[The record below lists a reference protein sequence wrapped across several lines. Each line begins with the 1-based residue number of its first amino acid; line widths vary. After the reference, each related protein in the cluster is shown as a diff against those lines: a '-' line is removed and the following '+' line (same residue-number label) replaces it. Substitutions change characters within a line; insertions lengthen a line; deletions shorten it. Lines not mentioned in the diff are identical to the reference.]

1 MFSLQLPNATL
12 EEPTTLPGGRDKAFR
27 RPKQA
32 CCAPGTSMLHKQSRQ
47 SARTKQARQTDE
59 ASTVAPRNT
68 PGGASRP
75 LFRAF
80 FQKPVSAES
89 PFRRLFAIIFRPEL
103 TRQAL
108 PSRTGRGRTDR
119 RKTQR
124 PAHVPTASGQHKRG
138 VPAQKSA
145 ETFVYLTNN
154 LFLCTAFA
162 QSLSGHG
169 EKPGMLRCNDQT
181 I

>member
-59 ASTVAPRNT
+59 ASTVPPRNT

-89 PFRRLFAIIFRPEL
+89 PFRRVA
-103 TRQAL
+103 
-108 PSRTGRGRTDR
+108 SRTKRQRFLARLRYDRKSAPSAFGTKTWAKGNRRRRRFAQECKTDSGFVL
-119 RKTQR
+119 QECIQ
-124 PAHVPTASGQHKRG
+124 TASDAACN
-138 VPAQKSA
+138 PA
-145 ETFVYLTNN
+145 
-154 LFLCTAFA
+154 
-162 QSLSGHG
+162 
-169 EKPGMLRCNDQT
+169 
-181 I
+181 